1 MNANDFLTFDDILFE
16 VLQTVN
22 DVKLRKGLA
31 KGWYVQQIK
40 NGLEELAF
48 DTFFDERTI
57 VLDMPNDNMLEL
69 PKDAF
74 NIRELYL
81 FDDNCCQPETSVL
94 VHYKRLF
101 NNKPQGGE
109 TGKRVQ
115 FGKRGT
121 TDPFYSG
128 SVFDFETVSGRI
140 HYYNIQNGLIMFSSN
155 SNGFSK
161 VKIIYNGMGGL
172 IDEMPII
179 PRFFRQ
185 AVVYFTMAKHY
196 EYQKEREPRKYR
208 ILHTDA
214 LTQMQVH
221 MEKAENR
228 IKMMDTHEKEELNEY
243 LSRPNIG

>member
-1 MNANDFLTFDDILFE
+1 MTANDFVTFDDILFE
-16 VLQTVN
+16 VLQTVD
-22 DVKLRKGLA
+22 DVNLRKGLA
-31 KGWYVQQIK
+31 KGWYIQQIK

-57 VLDMPNDNMLEL
+57 VLDMPSDNRLDM

-81 FDDNCCQPETSVL
+81 FNDKCCTVETSVL

-109 TGKRVQ
+109 TGKRVR
-115 FGKRGT
+115 FSNRGT
-121 TDPFYSG
+121 TDPFYSD
-128 SVFDFETVSGRI
+128 SVFDFDTISGRF
-140 HYYNIQNGLIMFSSN
+140 HYYNIQNGMIMFSSN
-155 SNGFSK
+155 SNTFSK

-172 IDEMPII
+172 IDEEPII

-185 AVVYFTMAKHY
+185 AITYFTISKHY
-196 EYQKEREPRKYR
+196 EHQKQREPRKFR
-208 ILHTDA
+208 TLHIDA
-214 LTQMQVH
+214 ISQMDRH

-228 IKMMDTHEKEELNEY
+228 IKMMDTHEKEELNQY